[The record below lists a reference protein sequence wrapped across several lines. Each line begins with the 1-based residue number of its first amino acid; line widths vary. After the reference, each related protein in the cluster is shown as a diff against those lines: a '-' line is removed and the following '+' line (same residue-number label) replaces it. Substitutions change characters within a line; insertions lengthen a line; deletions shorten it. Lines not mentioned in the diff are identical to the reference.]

1 MEVTSPAAL
10 AAAATAAV
18 SSIVLPT
25 GFSIQNGLPAS
36 AAATPISRCSMLGA
50 QIDTTSTWGSA
61 SIVAIFLFIDAAF
74 LGFPVL
80 STMLNGGAFPV
91 VALLLVAG
99 LIAAGVGLL
108 QGRRWGWYLAMVMIA
123 LSVVLDLLRGN
134 LLGLVI
140 DALIIFL
147 LTRPAIRAK
156 FGVR

>member
-1 MEVTSPAAL
+1 MAYD
-10 AAAATAAV
+10 
-18 SSIVLPT
+18 
-25 GFSIQNGLPAS
+25 
-36 AAATPISRCSMLGA
+36 
-50 QIDTTSTWGSA
+50 IDPDQSV

-108 QGRRWGWYLAMVMIA
+108 QGRRWGWYLAMV
-123 LSVVLDLLRGN
+123 VVVLTVLLDLLRGN
-134 LLGLVI
+134 LLGLLI

-147 LTRPAIRAK
+147 LTRPATRAK

>member
-1 MEVTSPAAL
+1 MAYD
-10 AAAATAAV
+10 
-18 SSIVLPT
+18 
-25 GFSIQNGLPAS
+25 
-36 AAATPISRCSMLGA
+36 
-50 QIDTTSTWGSA
+50 IDPDQSV

>member
-1 MEVTSPAAL
+1 MAYD
-10 AAAATAAV
+10 
-18 SSIVLPT
+18 
-25 GFSIQNGLPAS
+25 
-36 AAATPISRCSMLGA
+36 
-50 QIDTTSTWGSA
+50 IDPDQSV

-91 VALLLVAG
+91 VGLAVVAG

-108 QGRRWGWYLAMVMIA
+108 QGRRWGWYLAMVVA
-123 LSVVLDLLRGN
+123 GLTVLLDLLRGN
-134 LLGLVI
+134 LLGLLI

-147 LTRPAIRAK
+147 LTRPATRAK

>member
-1 MEVTSPAAL
+1 MAYD
-10 AAAATAAV
+10 
-18 SSIVLPT
+18 
-25 GFSIQNGLPAS
+25 
-36 AAATPISRCSMLGA
+36 
-50 QIDTTSTWGSA
+50 IDPDQST

-91 VALLLVAG
+91 VALVLVVG

-108 QGRRWGWYLAMVMIA
+108 QGRQWGWYLALVVVGVSA
-123 LSVVLDLLRGN
+123 LLSLVGGN
-134 LLGLVI
+134 LLGLLI

-147 LTRPAIRAK
+147 LTRPATRAK

>member
-1 MEVTSPAAL
+1 MAYD
-10 AAAATAAV
+10 
-18 SSIVLPT
+18 
-25 GFSIQNGLPAS
+25 
-36 AAATPISRCSMLGA
+36 
-50 QIDTTSTWGSA
+50 IDPDQSA

-108 QGRRWGWYLAMVMIA
+108 QGRRWGWYLAMVMIG
-123 LSVVLDLLRGN
+123 LSVVLDIYRAN
-134 LLGLVI
+134 LLGLLI

>member
-1 MEVTSPAAL
+1 
-10 AAAATAAV
+10 
-18 SSIVLPT
+18 
-25 GFSIQNGLPAS
+25 
-36 AAATPISRCSMLGA
+36 
-50 QIDTTSTWGSA
+50 
-61 SIVAIFLFIDAAF
+61 
-74 LGFPVL
+74 
-80 STMLNGGAFPV
+80 MLNGGAFPV

>member
-1 MEVTSPAAL
+1 MAYD
-10 AAAATAAV
+10 
-18 SSIVLPT
+18 
-25 GFSIQNGLPAS
+25 
-36 AAATPISRCSMLGA
+36 
-50 QIDTTSTWGSA
+50 IDPDQST

-80 STMLNGGAFPV
+80 STMLNGGALPV

-108 QGRRWGWYLAMVMIA
+108 QGRQWGWYLAMV
-123 LSVVLDLLRGN
+123 VVGLTAVLNLVSGR
-134 LLGLVI
+134 LLGLLI

-147 LTRPAIRAK
+147 LTRPATRAK

>member
-1 MEVTSPAAL
+1 MAYD
-10 AAAATAAV
+10 
-18 SSIVLPT
+18 
-25 GFSIQNGLPAS
+25 
-36 AAATPISRCSMLGA
+36 
-50 QIDTTSTWGSA
+50 IDPDQST

-91 VALLLVAG
+91 VLLLLVAG

-108 QGRRWGWYLAMVMIA
+108 QGRRWGWYLAMVMIG
-123 LSVVLDLLRGN
+123 LSIVRDLYVGN
-134 LLGLVI
+134 LLALVI

-147 LTRPAIRAK
+147 LTRPATRAK

>member
-1 MEVTSPAAL
+1 MAYD
-10 AAAATAAV
+10 
-18 SSIVLPT
+18 
-25 GFSIQNGLPAS
+25 
-36 AAATPISRCSMLGA
+36 
-50 QIDTTSTWGSA
+50 IDPDQSV

-108 QGRRWGWYLAMVMIA
+108 QGRRWGWYLAMVVA
-123 LSVVLDLLRGN
+123 GLTVLLDLLRGN
-134 LLGLVI
+134 LLGLLI

-147 LTRPAIRAK
+147 LTRPATRAK